1 MSDDNLAGY
10 EESISA
16 IRFIARING
25 LWPFDKGARQY
36 QCAVPACLIIFFI
49 IIPQT
54 TKAIYSR
61 NDLDTVV
68 EVLSTCELIEIVV
81 LLKLFGL
88 LYNKRDFQK
97 LLTQVEDDWKISFE
111 YEQKIMWSN
120 ARFSKL
126 AAIFCVIATA
136 GSVILHSFLFLLS
149 VNSINKSEYNNST
162 PVIYQLFIKSH
173 FPFET
178 QNSPIYEIICFSQF
192 SAAFLSTF
200 VFSTFDGYFFL
211 SILHFS
217 GQLYN
222 LKYNVYNLITQ
233 DSIQNK
239 SFTRK
244 LAVVVCRHRHIMSY
258 IDLIENNFNLIFLLQ
273 IFSSTVVLCMQGYQF
288 VLIISQGT
296 RLFTSIVFI
305 IFFMCSSIISIFVYC
320 YIAEIIRTES
330 DNLLYAVYEIDWI
343 NLKSRDANLL
353 LIFMSRLILPVKI
366 TVGKLVPFSLEYFTT
381 VMKTSAGYL
390 SVLLAVAKD

>member
-36 QCAVPACLIIFFI
+36 QCAVPACLIFFFI
-49 IIPQT
+49 VIPQT

-68 EVLSTCELIEIVV
+68 EVLSTCDLIEIVV

-111 YEQKIMWSN
+111 YEQKIMWNN
-120 ARFSKL
+120 ARF
-126 AAIFCVIATA
+126 I
-136 GSVILHSFLFLLS
+136 
-149 VNSINKSEYNNST
+149 NSMNKSEYNNST
-162 PVIYQLFIKSH
+162 PVIYQLYIKSQ

-192 SAAFLSTF
+192 SAAILSAF
-200 VFSTFDGYFFL
+200 AFSTFDGYFFL
-211 SILHFS
+211 TILHFS
-217 GQLYN
+217 GQLHN

-244 LAVVVCRHRHIMSY
+244 LAVFVCRHRHIMSY

-273 IFSSTVVLCMQGYQF
+273 IFSSTVILCMQGYQF

-305 IFFMCSSIISIFVYC
+305 IFFICSSIISIFGYC

-330 DNLLYAVYEIDWI
+330 DNLLYAVYEIDWT

-353 LIFMSRLILPVKI
+353 LIIMSRLMLPVKI

-390 SVLLAVAKD
+390 SVLLAVAKDWS